1 MKKLSL
7 SVLFS
12 LAITISGIGQI
23 TIAPTNLFV
32 SDNSRFGTY
41 MVINNSNENQ
51 EVSIDFVFSYTITDS
66 NGERVFV
73 EDDSVIAQEHSISDY
88 VRAFPQNFVLNPGQR
103 QIVRLRIAV
112 PNTSPDGTYWTRI
125 KTASNPQS
133 PPAELGDN
141 SAVSARLGMVV
152 EQVTGLFYKKGN
164 VNTGIDI
171 NNITLDDSE
180 SDKLNV
186 LVEYSRTGNSPF
198 LGTITTSLVNASG
211 ETIDTKYLSTTI
223 YFDGVHRQT
232 FDTKDLPTGNYTVNV
247 AFETVRRDIEA
258 SDLIQMDRKTQSI
271 SYTKR

>member
-12 LAITISGIGQI
+12 LAITVSGIGQI

-66 NGERVFV
+66 NGERVFI
-73 EDDSVIAQEHSISDY
+73 EDDSVKAQEHSISEY

-133 PPAELGDN
+133 PPAELGNND
-141 SAVSARLGMVV
+141 AVSARLGMVV

-186 LVEYSRTGNSPF
+186 LVDYSRTGNSPF
-198 LGTITTSLVNASG
+198 LGTITTNLVNASG
-211 ETIDTKYLSTTI
+211 ETVDTKYLSTTI
-223 YFDGVHRQT
+223 YFDGVHSQS
-232 FDTKDLPTGNYTVNV
+232 FDTKDLPAGNYTVNV
-247 AFETVRRDIEA
+247 AFETVRRDIEP
-258 SDLIQMDRKTQSI
+258 SDLIQMDRKTQST